1 MDDKTIVDL
10 YWQRSQRAVEETQ
23 RKYGAYCRTIARNI
37 LGLEEDAEECVND
50 TYLAA
55 WNAMPNHR
63 PDRLSAFLGKLTRRI
78 SVDRWR
84 KGSARKRGGGETQL
98 ALEELGEVASDRA
111 EAEKILIRREA
122 VAALNR
128 FLDGLP
134 QTERQVFLQRYFYL
148 DPVAEVAKHFGFTE
162 AKTASMLRRTRLKLK
177 EQMEKEGYL

>member
-10 YWQRSQRAVEETQ
+10 YWQRSEQAVEETQ
-23 RKYGAYCRTIARNI
+23 RKYGSYCHAIARNI
-37 LGLEEDAEECVND
+37 VGLEEDAKECVND

-55 WNAMPNHR
+55 WNAMPSHR
-63 PDRLSAFLGKLTRRI
+63 PSQLSAFLGKLTRRI
-78 SVDRWR
+78 SIDRWR
-84 KGSARKRGGGETQL
+84 RAAARKRGGGQIEL
-98 ALEELGEVASDRA
+98 ALEELGEVATDHA

-128 FLDGLP
+128 FLDNLP
-134 QTERQVFLQRYFYL
+134 QTERQAFLQRYFYL